1 MCNNIKTC
9 MNTIDGQMHVYKSK
23 VLTDKFLGSFFV
35 VVVVGQT
42 HAAYSVNL
50 LILCKIFPLKFSQ
63 TKCPGNLEFTIASST
78 RSMTVKVVIYK
89 HRLFPPATS
98 QVLLKLVH

>member
-1 MCNNIKTC
+1 MIWTAYHSTEISNRQTEIFSQKHIFYTFVGG
-9 MNTIDGQMHVYKSK
+9 TFSLDISIYKSK

-50 LILCKIFPLKFSQ
+50 LILCKIFPLNDIFFS
-63 TKCPGNLEFTIASST
+63 
-78 RSMTVKVVIYK
+78 
-89 HRLFPPATS
+89 FPKPNAQGT
-98 QVLLKLVH
+98 

>member
-9 MNTIDGQMHVYKSK
+9 MNTINGQMHVYKSK

-50 LILCKIFPLKFSQ
+50 LIIAPLWKSGAILDSP
-63 TKCPGNLEFTIASST
+63 CPS
-78 RSMTVKVVIYK
+78 VVPWFRDSVVPWFRDSVI
-89 HRLFPPATS
+89 P
-98 QVLLKLVH
+98 

>member
-1 MCNNIKTC
+1 MYNNIKTC
-9 MNTIDGQMHVYKSK
+9 MNTINGQMHVYKSK

-50 LILCKIFPLKFSQ
+50 LI
-63 TKCPGNLEFTIASST
+63 
-78 RSMTVKVVIYK
+78 
-89 HRLFPPATS
+89 
-98 QVLLKLVH
+98 